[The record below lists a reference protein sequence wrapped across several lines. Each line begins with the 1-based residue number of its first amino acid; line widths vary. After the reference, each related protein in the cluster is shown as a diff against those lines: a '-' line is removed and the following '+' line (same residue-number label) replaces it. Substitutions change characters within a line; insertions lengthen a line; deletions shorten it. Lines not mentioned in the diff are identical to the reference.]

1 MIRTAKRKFEKKLA
15 EGGQKDGAT
24 KRKFYAYVKQ
34 RTKTRTSIGPLKD
47 REGKVV
53 KEDKDMAGIFN
64 TFFSSVFTREDVG
77 NIPEPEPQH
86 QGRFLREVSVT
97 VKKVKDKIQK
107 LRKGA
112 AAGPDGLGPQILQ
125 ELKDIIAS
133 PLATI
138 MRRSLKGGTVPKDWK
153 TANVTPIYKKG
164 NKSSPGN
171 YRPVSLTS
179 VCGRILESI
188 IKDEVVDHLERN
200 KLIKKSQHGFMRGKS
215 CTSNLLAFLD
225 KVTAAVD
232 NGEAVDVVYLDFA
245 KAFDKVPVE
254 RLLKK
259 VEAHG
264 ISGQILR
271 WIGAWL
277 RNREQRVVLNG
288 EASDWAAVLS
298 GVPQGSVLRPL
309 LFLIFINDLDEAA
322 VARFIFKFADDTKVA
337 QPAQTEEDCAVL
349 QESLDGLVQW
359 AERWGM
365 AFNVQKCKVMHLGH
379 ANRKHVY
386 TMNGAVLEETE
397 EERDLGVMI
406 SNKLKPGTQCAKA
419 ARTAAA
425 VLGQIS
431 RAFHFKDRYVFVQ
444 LYKQYVRPHLEF
456 AVQAWS
462 PWAAA
467 DKEVLE
473 AVQRR
478 MVRMVS
484 GLRSTEYEDRLKE
497 LGMTTLEER
506 RHQADMA
513 MMFKTM
519 RGVDGQKEEWFT
531 PAAAGQRR
539 THVADDPLN
548 VRLAHGRLELRKNFF
563 TVRCTEHWNNVP
575 GEIKN
580 LRSVESFKKAYATH
594 RQLS

>member
-1 MIRTAKRKFEKKLA
+1 
-15 EGGQKDGAT
+15 
-24 KRKFYAYVKQ
+24 
-34 RTKTRTSIGPLKD
+34 
-47 REGKVV
+47 
-53 KEDKDMAGIFN
+53 
-64 TFFSSVFTREDVG
+64 
-77 NIPEPEPQH
+77 
-86 QGRFLREVSVT
+86 
-97 VKKVKDKIQK
+97 
-107 LRKGA
+107 
-112 AAGPDGLGPQILQ
+112 
-125 ELKDIIAS
+125 
-133 PLATI
+133 
-138 MRRSLKGGTVPKDWK
+138 
-153 TANVTPIYKKG
+153 
-164 NKSSPGN
+164 
-171 YRPVSLTS
+171 
-179 VCGRILESI
+179 
-188 IKDEVVDHLERN
+188 
-200 KLIKKSQHGFMRGKS
+200 MRGKS

-298 GVPQGSVLRPL
+298 GVPQGSVLGPL

-322 VARFIFKFADDTKVA
+322 AARFIFKFADDTKVA

-462 PWAAA
+462 PWSAA

-539 THVADDPLN
+539 TRVADDPLN

>member
-1 MIRTAKRKFEKKLA
+1 
-15 EGGQKDGAT
+15 
-24 KRKFYAYVKQ
+24 
-34 RTKTRTSIGPLKD
+34 
-47 REGKVV
+47 VV

-112 AAGPDGLGPQILQ
+112 AAGSDGLGPQILQ

-138 MRRSLKGGTVPKDWK
+138 MRRSLEEGTVPKDWK

-298 GVPQGSVLRPL
+298 GVPQGSVLGPL

-322 VARFIFKFADDTKVA
+322 AARFIFKFADDTKVA

-365 AFNVQKCKVMHLGH
+365 AFNMQKCKVMHLGH

-444 LYKQYVRPHLEF
+444 LYKQYVWPHLEF

-462 PWAAA
+462 PWAVA

-539 THVADDPLN
+539 TRVADDPLN

>member
-1 MIRTAKRKFEKKLA
+1 M
-15 EGGQKDGAT
+15 
-24 KRKFYAYVKQ
+24 
-34 RTKTRTSIGPLKD
+34 
-47 REGKVV
+47 V

-138 MRRSLKGGTVPKDWK
+138 MRRSLEEGTVPKDWK

-298 GVPQGSVLRPL
+298 GVPQGSVLGPL

-322 VARFIFKFADDTKVA
+322 AARFIFKFADDTKVA

-539 THVADDPLN
+539 TRVADDPLN

>member
-1 MIRTAKRKFEKKLA
+1 MKKLA

-138 MRRSLKGGTVPKDWK
+138 MRRSLEEGTVPKDWK

-298 GVPQGSVLRPL
+298 GVPQGSVLGPL

-322 VARFIFKFADDTKVA
+322 AARFIFKFADDTKVA

-444 LYKQYVRPHLEF
+444 LYKQYVWPHLEF

-462 PWAAA
+462 PWAVA

-539 THVADDPLN
+539 TRVADDPLN